1 MVSVRV
7 VVVSSL
13 LLGFLGAE
21 AKSSH
26 PVPTYFK
33 RLHKNGS
40 IVDVKDAR
48 HRVHFTQKIF
58 RNFSTG
64 ATLEVTPSLVENG
77 ATVNVS
83 WGGIPKPDSHDF
95 IAFYCPK
102 NSLPSDYLDYFY
114 VSESSTYASG
124 CGWQLVQVYNLRT
137 SCEFRY
143 YQESYIHVAT
153 SNELKF
159 KGGIYA
165 PLQGHIALTG
175 DPTQM
180 RVMWVSGTDD
190 GPVVHYGKDAS
201 MGFKANG
208 TSKTY
213 NKNDMCGP
221 PASTDGFSDPGYI
234 HDVLL
239 TGLSPSSQYFYSYGS
254 SKMMSSVRTFRT
266 QPPTGSDESFS
277 FVVYG
282 DMGLSLDPGAHDTA
296 KYMIEEAKK
305 GKSLVFHVG
314 DISYARGYAY
324 IWDQW
329 HELIEPYA
337 TLMPYM
343 VGIGNHEQDH
353 LSGGSKDPSGA
364 PGEGWHPIWGNFG
377 DDSGGECGVPMYY
390 RFHMPDNGNALWW
403 YSYDYGSVHFIMM
416 STEHDYRES
425 SRQYIWL
432 ENDLKNVDRTKTPWI
447 VLGGHRPM
455 YSSQGVLSDYIV
467 SLGMQ
472 YYLEEL
478 FYKYKVDLAFWGH
491 YHSYE
496 RTCAVYK
503 HRCQERGMGTTHIV
517 VGSAGFSLDTEGY
530 YDVEWSRYH
539 EINYG
544 YGRVL
549 VANKSALYYEWVRNK
564 DDVVRDKVWLIKPS
578 NIMA

>member
-1 MVSVRV
+1 MAIVWGAV
-7 VVVSSL
+7 VYFL
-13 LLGFLGAE
+13 LITFLHAD
-21 AKSSH
+21 AKTSH

-33 RLHKNGS
+33 RIHKNGS
-40 IVDVKDAR
+40 IVDVNDPQNRLRFGKQIR
-48 HRVHFTQKIF
+48 EHL
-58 RNFSTG
+58 SSG
-64 ATLEVTPSLVENG
+64 ANLIVTPSYVTNG

-83 WGGIPKPDSHDF
+83 WNGIPKATHTDF
-95 IAFYCPK
+95 IALYCPK
-102 NSLPSDYLDYFY
+102 DKISSEYLDYFY
-114 VSESSTYASG
+114 VTQSSTYASG
-124 CGWQLVQVYNLRT
+124 YGWYTVVVYNMRT
-137 SCEFRY
+137 TCEFRY

-159 KGGIYA
+159 KGGIYV

-190 GPVVHYGKDAS
+190 IPVVHYGKTS
-201 MGFKANG
+201 LMFFKAEG
-208 TSKTY
+208 SSKTY
-213 NKNDMCGP
+213 KKSHMCGP
-221 PASTDGFSDPGYI
+221 PASTNGFTDPGYI

-239 TGLSPSSQYFYSYGS
+239 TDLSPSSQYFYSYGS
-254 SKMMSSVRTFRT
+254 SKMMSSIRTFHT
-266 QPPTGSDESFS
+266 QPLTNPDETFS

-282 DMGLSLDPGAHDTA
+282 DMGLSVDPGAHDTA
-296 KYMIEEAKK
+296 KYIIEEAKK

-314 DISYARGYAY
+314 DISYARGYGY

-337 TLMPYM
+337 TLIPYM

-403 YSYDYGSVHFIMM
+403 YSFDYGSVHFVMM
-416 STEHDYRES
+416 STEHDYRKG
-425 SRQYIWL
+425 SRQYTWL
-432 ENDLKNVDRTKTPWI
+432 EKDLKSVDRNKTPWL

-455 YSSQGVLSDYIV
+455 YSSQKVSSDYFV
-467 SLGMQ
+467 SLYMQ

-478 FYKYKVDLAFWGH
+478 FHDYKVDLAFWGH

-503 HRCQERGMGTTHIV
+503 EVCQEKGSGTTHIV
-517 VGSAGFSLDTEGY
+517 VGSAGFTLDTEGY
-530 YDVEWSRYH
+530 YDVGWSRYH
-539 EINYG
+539 ENDYG

-564 DDVVRDKVWLIKPS
+564 DNVVRDKVWLIKTS
-578 NIMA
+578 E